1 MDAIK
6 LDRDAKIT
14 LLRWLEQGF
23 APADEMSALYK
34 AAQRSLRSASDYDI
48 VGEMMRIDKQMD
60 GEIIGGYRLHFCP
73 ERYEKIL
80 TN

>member
-6 LDRDAKIT
+6 LNRDAKIT

-34 AAQRSLRSASDYDI
+34 AAQRSLRSASDYEI
-48 VGEMMRIDKQMD
+48 VEELMRIDKQMD
-60 GEIIGGYRLHFCP
+60 GEIIGGYRCHYVPQRF
-73 ERYEKIL
+73 EKI
-80 TN
+80 